1 VILVDLEGVG
11 VSRPDRP
18 LFVGLSLTVS
28 SGDRLGVVGINGAG
42 KSTLLRIM
50 AGVARPEEGEVRWGR
65 GVRIAFGDQ
74 NPELP
79 AGTVRNAVGTGWE
92 AASVLERLG
101 MGPLADADVATL
113 SGGQAKRVALAR
125 ALVAEVDLLILDEP
139 TNHVDIA
146 VVAWLEARLKAFRGG
161 LVVVTHDRH
170 VLDRVTTRIVELDRG
185 SSYVHD
191 GGYASYLDARAL
203 RDERSAGAETVRRN
217 LARAELAWLRRG
229 APARTRKPHARVAAA
244 TALVTAR
251 PPPPARS
258 GGLDLAA
265 AGTGR
270 RTTPRL
276 GDKVIRL
283 AGAGHRF
290 DDGRWLFRELDLEL
304 EPDGRLGIVGANG
317 TGKSTLLDILAGRME
332 PAEGR
337 VERGPTVRIGL
348 YDQTG
353 RQLELAQRVREA
365 VAGPLRQ
372 PDWEDA
378 QLMEQF
384 WFDADAQ
391 RAPIGTLS
399 GGERRR
405 LQLLLVLAER
415 PNVLLLDEP
424 TNDLDLDTLRV
435 LEEFLEAWPGS
446 LVVVSHDRAFLE
458 RTVTDLIAFE
468 GPVASAGSAADGR
481 VLRPAGG
488 YSAWAATLS
497 NLSGLSTSSAS
508 SPATRTRASRSPAP
522 AANRPPR
529 SRTPS
534 TVRRLVGVAERQVA
548 ELEARRDDLAAQ
560 LVAATDD
567 YTALARLGTELATVN
582 QRLAAAEHRWLELA
596 TELDA

>member
-18 LFVGLSLTVS
+18 LFQGLSLTVS

-42 KSTLLRIM
+42 KSTLLRVM
-50 AGVARPEEGEVRWGR
+50 AGVSPPEEGTVRWGR

-74 NPELP
+74 NPVLP
-79 AGTVRNAVGTGWE
+79 AGSVRHAVGDGWE

-101 MGPLADADVATL
+101 MGPLADAEVSTL

-146 VVAWLEARLKAFRGG
+146 VVAWLEARLEAFRGG

-170 VLDRVTTRIVELDRG
+170 LLDRVTTRIVELDRG

-229 APARTRKPHARVAAA
+229 APARSRKPQARVAAA
-244 TALVTAR
+244 TALLAAR
-251 PPPPARS
+251 PLPPARS
-258 GGLDLAA
+258 GGLELAA
-265 AGTGR
+265 AGAGR

-283 AGAGHRF
+283 EGAGHRF
-290 DDGRWLFRELDLEL
+290 DQGRWLFRDLDLDL

-353 RQLELAQRVREA
+353 RQLDLGQRVRDA

-435 LEEFLEAWPGS
+435 LEEFGESWPGS

-458 RTVTDLIAFE
+458 RTVTDLIAFTSTN
-468 GPVASAGSAADGR
+468 SAEQGQ
-481 VLRPAGG
+481 VVRPAGG
-488 YSAWAATLS
+488 YSPWAATLGD
-497 NLSGLSTSSAS
+497 LGTSSAGDGTG
-508 SPATRTRASRSPAP
+508 ARREKAEAP
-522 AANRPPR
+522 RRPPR
-529 SRTPS
+529 RRTPS
-534 TVRRLVGVAERQVA
+534 TVRRLVGVAEREVA
-548 ELEARRDDLAAQ
+548 DLEARRDDLAAQ
-560 LVAATDD
+560 LAAATDD
-567 YTALARLGTELATVN
+567 YAALARLGTELASVTE
-582 QRLAAAEHRWLELA
+582 RLAAAEHRWLELA
-596 TELDA
+596 SELEA